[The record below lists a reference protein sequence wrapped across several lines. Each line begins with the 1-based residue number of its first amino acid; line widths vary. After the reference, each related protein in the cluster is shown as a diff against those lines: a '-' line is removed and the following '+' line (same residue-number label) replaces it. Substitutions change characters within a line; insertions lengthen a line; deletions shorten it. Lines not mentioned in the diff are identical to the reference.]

1 GKVLKDDKGKVF
13 VLKYSGKE
21 KVVGRRES
29 CQKREEEEKVIERSK
44 GSWGKGSLLGEG
56 RVVGR
61 REDYREGY
69 YQRGCN
75 CQK

>member
-1 GKVLKDDKGKVF
+1 KGR
-13 VLKYSGKE
+13 LSEKE
-21 KVVGRRES
+21 R
-29 CQKREEEEKVIERSK
+29 EEKVIERSE
-44 GSWGKGSLLGEG
+44 GCWRKGSLLEKE

-61 REDYREGY
+61 REGYREGY